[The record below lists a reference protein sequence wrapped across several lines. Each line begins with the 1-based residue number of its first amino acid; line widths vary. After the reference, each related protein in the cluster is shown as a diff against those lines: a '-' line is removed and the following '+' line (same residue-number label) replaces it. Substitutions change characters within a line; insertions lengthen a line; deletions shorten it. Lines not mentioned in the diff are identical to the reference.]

1 METPGMKAAVTGLCL
16 IAGTCCCYATGGDSY
31 DYPAKLSDTLNIL
44 PAKSLGEI
52 FLETS
57 TIHPPTESWDPAKL
71 RELADRIGK
80 DPLPKLLKT
89 AEDLI
94 AQARASYKPGDDSCN
109 LAHDVRDAVAVSAEN
124 PSAAREY
131 ILARLDAHLS
141 ADEIDRR
148 AESATGAI
156 KANWLYWCGA
166 HRFAGGDRQDCQAW
180 FDRVV
185 KEFPKSPRAEMAMF
199 MSARCAFSAT
209 RQAMDRSEDDEA
221 LTKARKIAIGK
232 FETLRKKFP
241 HGRFDADA
249 LGWLG
254 AIAFDSND
262 YLKALEYYIAQA
274 ETPDHPETLMSAI
287 YNCEKTLGRLAP
299 KPGGDVA
306 FALIARHPRIAMA
319 FTYLVLASP
328 EADNYDGK
336 WDNPADVRKW
346 RRTILPRI
354 AAAVAKQKDNY
365 KSNDWKPRYLAMLV
379 HGASASG
386 NQAQALQLS
395 QISPEQLK
403 QSDDLLFARAV
414 ALQRANK
421 TQEAIADLNTFVH
434 TFPKSRMTPGVKIRL
449 ALALADN
456 HQAGDAIATLRD
468 LLATAS
474 PQQEESASAEEE
486 SSDENDSTSNE
497 DATNDDDDSGSTD
510 EATSDDDD
518 SGSNDKAE
526 SNDDND
532 SGSNDEEQA
541 GDEGN
546 SQAGETQTSDD
557 NNSESEGGATGF
569 GPVDQYPLT
578 SRLYMSDSNGYPA
591 GELHWNAVQSA
602 VYDNISGADEEEIYQ
617 FIDTLLNFAPL
628 PELLATPEDKHL
640 AKADK
645 RKVRAIL
652 AERYMTAENFAEAK
666 KYIVDPHQLEVVN
679 RLEQLTNDKS
689 GTPQEKAERM
699 LKLGDTWAEARGL
712 LLRAPLDTELH
723 ESVPISGLLRRDN
736 GRALRLPNVEDELDE
751 RDELH
756 HASRWWM
763 RAARTVPGT
772 QLSAKARLKALE
784 ALPQIARTSAY
795 TEQRAREIKLEAV
808 SREIYDKLR
817 AESSNSPEAQRFAAY
832 WSLPPEQK
840 QSQQADAG
848 QTWSDVTVDEVS
860 TTSTERSDVSCDDDA
875 LPLGYPIS
883 ARNAFDT
890 LTSKNPSGSSEEE
903 QARYRVARD
912 LQTRVNALRQTAD
925 AGEVKELAQEVRKN
939 ITTRADVTLANCL
952 DDLAQF
958 LSEPNLSDDAR
969 TTYVNLRLDLL
980 HRTHW
985 SESPVDPG
993 ISVGDSDDAVDAE
1006 IDKAEKNP
1014 ALQSFHDYLDF
1025 CRIGLVAGKRIEVK
1039 TDIPG
1044 GKEPDGAT
1052 YHSRDFPKL
1061 EKMTRDFLAKYP
1073 HSHKREAAMFVL
1085 ARAIYSLSCPYILCI
1100 AVPAAPT
1107 DPHGLTEVV
1116 HKVHRVEP
1124 FDPKRVMQALD
1135 DYDRE
1140 FSNGRYAADVRD
1152 MRAATF
1158 WRMGQWGKALDLTL
1172 AQITDKVSGDLLGDA
1187 ETRLTNIFAELANVE
1202 HRPQVLEAIR
1212 ARPDCNRYLAA
1223 YVGAATNDRAHP
1235 LRYLQRYLSDQLHFK
1250 IPAPPAAEPV
1260 ASN

>member
-1 METPGMKAAVTGLCL
+1 MKAAITAVCL
-16 IAGTCCCYATGGDSY
+16 MVASCCCYATGGDSN
-31 DYPAKLSDTLNIL
+31 DYPAKLSDTLDIL

-57 TIHPPTESWDPAKL
+57 TIRPPDESWDPAKL

-80 DPLPKLLKT
+80 EPLPKLLKA

-94 AQARASYKPGDDSCN
+94 AQARASYTPGDDSCN

-131 ILARLDAHLS
+131 ILYRIGAHLPGE
-141 ADEIDRR
+141 DLDRR
-148 AESATGAI
+148 VETATGAI
-156 KANWLYWCGA
+156 KANWLYLRGA
-166 HRFAGGDRQDCQAW
+166 YLFAGGDREDCQAW

-209 RQAMDRSEDDEA
+209 RRLMDNSEDDETLA
-221 LTKARKIAIGK
+221 KARKTAIAK
-232 FETLRKKFP
+232 FETLRKKYP
-241 HGRFDADA
+241 RGRFDADA

-254 AIAFDSND
+254 ALAFDSAD
-262 YLKALEYYIAQA
+262 YFKALEYYIAQA
-274 ETPDHPETLMSAI
+274 ESPGHPETLMSAI
-287 YNCEKTLGRLAP
+287 YNCEKTLGHLAP
-299 KPGGDVA
+299 KPGGEAA

-365 KSNDWKPRYLAMLV
+365 NSNDWKPRYLAMLV
-379 HGASASG
+379 HAASASG

-414 ALQRANK
+414 VLQRANK
-421 TQEAIADLNTFVH
+421 TPEAIDALNTFLD

-456 HQAGDAIATLRD
+456 HQAGNAVGVLRD

-474 PQQEESASAEEE
+474 PQQQRSASSEEE
-486 SSDENDSTSNE
+486 TADE
-497 DATNDDDDSGSTD
+497 DDSGSND
-510 EATSDDDD
+510 EATSDDEDNSASDDAVENNNESD
-518 SGSNDKAE
+518 SGS
-526 SNDDND
+526 
-532 SGSNDEEQA
+532 DEEEADNQ
-541 GDEGN
+541 DN
-546 SQAGETQTSDD
+546 SQSNGGENTDE
-557 NNSESEGGATGF
+557 NGSESESGATGF
-569 GPVDQYPLT
+569 GPVDPYPLT
-578 SRLYMSDSNGYPA
+578 SRLYMSDSTGYPA
-591 GELHWNAVQSA
+591 GELHWNAVDSA
-602 VYDNISGADEEEIYQ
+602 VYDNMSGADEEEIYQ
-617 FIDTLLNFAPL
+617 FIDALLNFAPL
-628 PELLATPEDKHL
+628 PELLAAPEDKHL
-640 AKADK
+640 DK
-645 RKVRAIL
+645 EGKQTVRAIL
-652 AERYMTAENFAEAK
+652 GERYLAAENFAEAK
-666 KYIVDPHQLEVVN
+666 KYIVDPHQVEVVG

-723 ESVPISGLLRRDN
+723 EGLPISGLLRRDN
-736 GRALRLPNVEDELDE
+736 GRALRLANPEDQLDE

-756 HASRWWM
+756 HASRWWL
-763 RAARTVPGT
+763 RAARAVPGT
-772 QLSAKARLKALE
+772 PFSAKARLKALE
-784 ALPQIARTSAY
+784 ALPQIARASLY

-817 AESSNSPEAQRFAAY
+817 AESPNSSEAQRFAAY
-832 WSLPPEQK
+832 WSLPPQKGETEQTE
-840 QSQQADAG
+840 SGQA
-848 QTWSDVTVDEVS
+848 WSAVTIDGVS
-860 TTSTERSDVSCDDDA
+860 TNSAETSAASCSDDA

-883 ARNAFDT
+883 PKNAFDT
-890 LTSKNPSGSSEEE
+890 LTRKVRNGSSEDE
-903 QARYRVARD
+903 QERYRIARALD
-912 LQTRVNALRQTAD
+912 SGVTALRKSSD
-925 AGEVKELAQEVRKN
+925 AGEVKELAKLARKS
-939 ITTRADVTLANCL
+939 ITSREDVTLANCL

-958 LSEPNLSDDAR
+958 LSQPNLSDDAR

-980 HRTHW
+980 LRTHW
-985 SESPVDPG
+985 PDSPADPG
-993 ISVGDSDDAVDAE
+993 ISVEDSDDAVEAE
-1006 IDKAEKNP
+1006 IDAAEKNP
-1014 ALQSFHDYLDF
+1014 ALQDFHDYLDF

-1061 EKMTRDFLAKYP
+1061 EKMARDFLAKYP
-1073 HSHKREAAMFVL
+1073 HSQKREAAMFVL
-1085 ARAIYSLSCPYILCI
+1085 ARAIYSLSSPHILCVD
-1100 AVPAAPT
+1100 VPAAPT
-1107 DPHGLTEVV
+1107 DPHGYTEVV
-1116 HKVHRVEP
+1116 QKVYRVEP
-1124 FDPKRVMQALD
+1124 FDPKREMQALD

-1158 WRMGQWGKALDLTL
+1158 WRMGQWDKALDLTL
-1172 AQITDKVSGDLLGDA
+1172 AQITDNVSGDLLSNA
-1187 ETRLTNIFAELANVE
+1187 ETRLANIFAELANVE
-1202 HRPQVLEAIR
+1202 HRPQMLDAIR
-1212 ARPDCNRYLAA
+1212 ACPACIPYLAA
-1223 YVGAATNDRAHP
+1223 YVGAATNDREHP

-1250 IPAPPAAEPV
+1250 IPTQPPAEPI
-1260 ASN
+1260 AAN

>member
-1 METPGMKAAVTGLCL
+1 MKTSITCLCL
-16 IAGTCCCYATGGDSY
+16 ISASCCCYATGGDSN
-31 DYPAKLSDTLNIL
+31 DYPAKLSDTLSIL

-57 TIHPPTESWDPAKL
+57 TIHPPTASWDPTKL

-80 DPLPKLLKT
+80 EPLPKLLKA

-109 LAHDVRDAVAVSAEN
+109 LAHDVRDAIAVSAEN
-124 PSAAREY
+124 PTAAREY

-141 ADEIDRR
+141 PDEIDKR

-156 KANWLYWCGA
+156 KANWLYWAGA
-166 HRFAGGDRQDCQAW
+166 HRFAGGDRDDCQAW

-209 RQAMDRSEDDEA
+209 RKSTEDSQDDA
-221 LTKARKIAIGK
+221 TVAKARKIAVAK
-232 FETLRKKFP
+232 FEGLRKKYP

-254 AIAFDSND
+254 AIAFDSSD

-274 ETPDHPETLMSAI
+274 ETPGHPETLMSAI

-299 KPGGDVA
+299 KPGGDAA

-328 EADNYDGK
+328 EADNYDGA

-354 AAAVAKQKDNY
+354 AAAVAKQKENY
-365 KSNDWKPRYLAMLV
+365 NSNDWKPRYLAMLV
-379 HGASASG
+379 HAASASG

-421 TQEAIADLNTFVH
+421 TQEAIDDLNTFLR

-456 HQAGDAIATLRD
+456 HQAGNAVATLRD
-468 LLATAS
+468 LLATVS
-474 PQQEESASAEEE
+474 PEQQRSANAEKQNG
-486 SSDENDSTSNE
+486 DE
-497 DATNDDDDSGSTD
+497 

-518 SGSNDKAE
+518 SESNDEANSDEESSGSKSEAE
-526 SNDDND
+526 SNDDSD
-532 SGSNDEEQA
+532 SGSTDEDQTGNDNKSQVNADRPTNDE
-541 GDEGN
+541 D
-546 SQAGETQTSDD
+546 
-557 NNSESEGGATGF
+557 NSESKGGATGF
-569 GPVDQYPLT
+569 GPVDQYPL
-578 SRLYMSDSNGYPA
+578 SRLYMSSGDVYPP
-591 GELHWNAVQSA
+591 GELAWNAVDSA
-602 VYDNISGADEEEIYQ
+602 VYDNISGTDEEEIYQ

-628 PELLATPEDKHL
+628 SELLATPDDKNL
-640 AKADK
+640 DTAGKQKA
-645 RKVRAIL
+645 RAIL
-652 AERYMTAENFAEAK
+652 AERYLAAENFAEAK
-666 KYIVDPHQLEVVN
+666 KYITDPHQLEVVK

-689 GTPQEKAERM
+689 GTAQQQAERM

-723 ESVPISGLLRRDN
+723 EDAPVSGLLRRDN
-736 GRALRLPNVEDELDE
+736 GRTLGLKNLDDELDE

-756 HASRWWM
+756 HAARWWM
-763 RAARTVPGT
+763 RAARAVPAT
-772 QLSAKARLKALE
+772 SLSAKARLKALE
-784 ALPQIARTSAY
+784 ALPKIARTSDY

-817 AESSNSPEAQRFAAY
+817 AESPNSPEAQQFAAY
-832 WSLPPEQK
+832 WSLPPEETKKAQEAESEESIPPNAVV
-840 QSQQADAG
+840 QSARCNDSA
-848 QTWSDVTVDEVS
+848 T
-860 TTSTERSDVSCDDDA
+860 
-875 LPLGYPIS
+875 PLGYPIS
-883 ARNAFDT
+883 SGNAFEA
-890 LTSKNPSGSSEEE
+890 LTRKNSDASSEEDPE
-903 QARYRVARD
+903 RYQFWSQITNRV
-912 LQTRVNALRQTAD
+912 TALRESAD
-925 AGEVKELAQEVRKN
+925 AAHVKELADTVRKN
-939 ITTRADVTLANCL
+939 VRKLEDVTLANCL

-958 LSEPNLSDDAR
+958 LSESNVSDDAR
-969 TTYVNLRLDLL
+969 KAYVNLRLDLL

-985 SESPVDPG
+985 GNSPVDPG
-993 ISVGDSDDAVDAE
+993 ISVEDTDDAVDAE
-1006 IDKAEKNP
+1006 IDAAKKNP
-1014 ALQSFHDYLDF
+1014 ALKSFQDYVDF

-1052 YHSRDFPKL
+1052 YYSRDFPKI
-1061 EKMTRDFLAKYP
+1061 EKMTRDFLSKYP
-1073 HSHKREAAMFVL
+1073 HSGKREAAIFVL
-1085 ARAIYSLSCPYILCI
+1085 ARAIYSLSCPHILCVD
-1100 AVPAAPT
+1100 VPAAPA
-1107 DPHGLTEVV
+1107 DPNGLTMIVQ
-1116 HKVHRVEP
+1116 KMHRVEP

-1135 DYDRE
+1135 DYDRD
-1140 FSNGRYAADVRD
+1140 FPNGRYAADVRD

-1158 WRMGQWGKALDLTL
+1158 WRMDEWSKALDLTM
-1172 AQITDKVSGDLLGDA
+1172 AQLKGNVTGELLGDA
-1187 ETRLTNIFAELANVE
+1187 QTRLANIFAELANVE
-1202 HRPQVLEAIR
+1202 RRPQVLDAIR
-1212 ARPDCNRYLAA
+1212 AHQECIPYLAE
-1223 YVGAATNDRAHP
+1223 YVGAATNDHTHP
-1235 LRYLQRYLSDQLHFK
+1235 LRYLQRYLSDQLRFK
-1250 IPAPPAAEPV
+1250 IPAPPPAADV

>member
-1 METPGMKAAVTGLCL
+1 MEFSGMRTAVIAGLCL
-16 IAGTCCCYATGGDSY
+16 VAVSRCYATLPGGTEFS
-31 DYPAKLSDTLNIL
+31 AKLSDTLDIL
-44 PAKSLGEI
+44 PGKSLGEI

-57 TIHPPTESWDPAKL
+57 TIRPQTESWDPAKL

-80 DPLPKLLKT
+80 EPLPELLKA

-94 AQARASYKPGDDSCN
+94 TQARASYKPRDDSCN
-109 LAHDVRDAVAVSAEN
+109 LAHDLRDAVLVSAEN
-124 PSAAREY
+124 PSAARDY
-131 ILARLDAHLS
+131 ILARLGAQLS
-141 ADEIDRR
+141 PDEIERR

-166 HRFAGGDRQDCQAW
+166 HRFAGGDREECQAW

-209 RQAMDRSEDDEA
+209 RQAMDKSEDDEA
-221 LTKARKIAIGK
+221 LAKTRKIAIAR
-232 FETLRKKFP
+232 FEALRKKYP

-254 AIAFDSND
+254 ALAFDSQD
-262 YLKALEYYIAQA
+262 YLKALDYYIAQA
-274 ETPDHPETLMSAI
+274 ESPGHPETLMSAI

-299 KPGGDVA
+299 KPGGDAA
-306 FALIARHPRIAMA
+306 FALIARHPCIAMA
-319 FTYLVLASP
+319 FTYFVLASP

-379 HGASASG
+379 HAASSGG

-395 QISPEQLK
+395 QISLEQLK

-414 ALQRANK
+414 ALERASK
-421 TQEAIADLNTFVH
+421 TRDAIDAFRTFLS

-449 ALALADN
+449 ALALSDN

-468 LLATAS
+468 LLATAL
-474 PQQEESASAEEE
+474 PDQAKSASAEQE
-486 SSDENDSTSNE
+486 SNDK
-497 DATNDDDDSGSTD
+497 DDSGSSD
-510 EATSDDDD
+510 EEV
-518 SGSNDKAE
+518 NDNE
-526 SNDDND
+526 TD
-532 SGSNDEEQA
+532 SGSNDEVESNVEQ
-541 GDEGN
+541 N
-546 SQAGETQTSDD
+546 SQGNDEQQTGNENS
-557 NNSESEGGATGF
+557 SESESGATGYGQISNF
-569 GPVDQYPLT
+569 PLGVRYMSESDQYP
-578 SRLYMSDSNGYPA
+578 D
-591 GELHWNAVQSA
+591 GEVVWNAADSA
-602 VYDNISGADEEEIYQ
+602 VYDNISGADEEEIRQ

-628 PELLATPEDKHL
+628 PELLGAPDDKNL
-640 AKADK
+640 DEPGK

-652 AERYMTAENFAEAK
+652 AERYLAGENFSEAK
-666 KYIVDPHQLEVVN
+666 KYVVDPHQQEIVN
-679 RLEQLTNDKS
+679 RLERLTNDNS
-689 GTPQEKAERM
+689 GTPQQKAERM

-723 ESVPISGLLRRDN
+723 EGQPISGVLRRQN
-736 GRALRLPNVEDELDE
+736 GHTLRQPDVEDHLDE

-763 RAARTVPGT
+763 RAARAVPGT
-772 QLSAKARLKALE
+772 PLSAKARLKALE
-784 ALPQIARTSAY
+784 ALPEIARVSLY
-795 TEQRAREIKLEAV
+795 TEERAREIKLEAV

-817 AESSNSPEAQRFAAY
+817 AESPNSPEAQRFAAY

-840 QSQQADAG
+840 KSEQKESEEATDG
-848 QTWSDVTVDEVS
+848 SSGESDETVLF
-860 TTSTERSDVSCDDDA
+860 SCDDTA
-875 LPLGYPIS
+875 TPLGYPIS
-883 ARNAFDT
+883 DNNAFDA
-890 LTSKNPSGSSEEE
+890 LTRKNSTANDESAPVWNKIEGRLAGLDASEIK
-903 QARYRVARD
+903 D
-912 LQTRVNALRQTAD
+912 
-925 AGEVKELAQEVRKN
+925 LAQSVRKN
-939 ITTRADVTLANCL
+939 VTTREEVTAANCL
-952 DDLAQF
+952 DDVAQF
-958 LSEPNLSDDAR
+958 LSEAGLSDEAR
-969 TTYVNLRLDLL
+969 GVYVNLRLDLL

-985 SESPVDPG
+985 PASPADPG
-993 ISVGDSDDAVDAE
+993 ISVEDSDSAVEEE
-1006 IDKAEKNP
+1006 IDAAGKNP
-1014 ALQSFHDYLDF
+1014 ALQSFRDYLDF

-1052 YHSRDFPKL
+1052 YYSRDFPTI

-1073 HSHKREAAMFVL
+1073 HSHKREAATFVL
-1085 ARAIYSLSCPYILCI
+1085 ARAVYSLSSPHILCVD
-1100 AVPAAPT
+1100 VPAAPT
-1107 DPHGLTEVV
+1107 DPDGRTDIVQ
-1116 HKVHRVEP
+1116 KIHRVEP
-1124 FDPKRVMQALD
+1124 FDSKRVMQALD

-1140 FSNGRYAADVRD
+1140 FPNGRYAADVRD
-1152 MRAATF
+1152 MRAATL

-1172 AQITDKVSGDLLGDA
+1172 AQFKDNVTGDLLGDA
-1187 ETRLTNIFAELANVE
+1187 ETRLANIFAELANVE

-1212 ARPDCNRYLAA
+1212 ARPACIPYLAA
-1223 YVGAATNDRAHP
+1223 YVGAASNDQAHP

-1250 IPAPPAAEPV
+1250 IPAPSPTEPI

>member
-1 METPGMKAAVTGLCL
+1 METPGIKTAISGICL
-16 IAGTCCCYATGGDSY
+16 IVASCCCYATGGDSY
-31 DYPAKLSDTLNIL
+31 EHPVKLADTLDIL
-44 PAKSLGEI
+44 PGKSLGEI
-52 FLETS
+52 FLETA
-57 TIHPPTESWDPAKL
+57 TIQPPTESWDPAKL

-80 DPLPKLLKT
+80 EPLPKLMK
-89 AEDLI
+89 AADDLI

-109 LAHDVRDAVAVSAEN
+109 LAHDVRDAVIVSAEN
-124 PSAAREY
+124 QSAAREY

-141 ADEIDRR
+141 PDEIDRR

-156 KANWLYWCGA
+156 KANWLYWAGA
-166 HRFAGGDRQDCQAW
+166 HRFAGGDREDCQAW

-185 KEFPKSPRAEMAMF
+185 KEFQKSPRAEMAMF
-199 MSARCAFSAT
+199 MTARCAFSAT
-209 RQAMDRSEDDEA
+209 RKLMDKSEDDETLA
-221 LTKARKIAIGK
+221 KARKTAIAK
-232 FETLRKKFP
+232 FEALRKQYP

-254 AIAFDSND
+254 AIAFDSNE

-274 ETPDHPETLMSAI
+274 ETPGHPETLMSAI

-299 KPGGDVA
+299 KPGGDAA

-328 EADNYDGK
+328 EADNYDGE

-379 HGASASG
+379 HAASASG

-395 QISPEQLK
+395 QISPDQLK

-421 TQEAIADLNTFVH
+421 TQEAIDNLNTFLQ
-434 TFPKSRMTPGVKIRL
+434 TFPKSRMTPGVKVRL

-468 LLATAS
+468 LLAKGS
-474 PQQEESASAEEE
+474 PPQERSANAEEE
-486 SSDENDSTSNE
+486 ATKGDDSKSNE
-497 DATNDDDDSGSTD
+497 EETTDDDDSASND
-510 EATSDDDD
+510 EAASDEDT
-518 SGSNDKAE
+518 SGSSDEAE
-526 SNDDND
+526 SNNEDK
-532 SGSNDEEQA
+532 SS
-541 GDEGN
+541 
-546 SQAGETQTSDD
+546 AGENPTGDD
-557 NNSESEGGATGF
+557 NNPESESAATGF
-569 GPVDQYPLT
+569 GAVDQYPLT
-578 SRLYMSDSNGYPA
+578 SRLYMSDSGGYPA
-591 GELHWNAVQSA
+591 GELHWNAVESA
-602 VYDNISGADEEEIYQ
+602 VYGNMSGADDEEIYQ

-628 PELLATPEDKHL
+628 PELLAAPDDKHL
-640 AKADK
+640 DKAGK

-652 AERYMTAENFAEAK
+652 AQRFLAAENFAEAK
-666 KYIVDPHQLEVVN
+666 KYITDPHQLELVN

-689 GTPQEKAERM
+689 GTPQEKAERVF
-699 LKLGDTWAEARGL
+699 KLGDAWAEARGL

-723 ESVPISGLLRRDN
+723 EGEPVSGLLRRDN

-784 ALPQIARTSAY
+784 ALPQIARSSAY

-817 AESSNSPEAQRFAAY
+817 AESPSSPEAQRLAAY

-840 QSQQADAG
+840 QSEEAASG
-848 QTWSDVTVDEVS
+848 QTWSHVTVDEVS
-860 TTSTERSDVSCDDDA
+860 TTSSDTSGVTCDDDA

-883 ARNAFDT
+883 ARNAFEP
-890 LTSKNPSGSSEEE
+890 LTRKIPSASDEEE
-903 QARYRVARD
+903 QAHYRAGRD
-912 LQTRVNALRQTAD
+912 LETRVNALRQKSD
-925 AGEVKELAQEVRKN
+925 AGEVKELAQMARDN
-939 ITTRADVTLANCL
+939 ITAREDVTLANCL

-985 SESPVDPG
+985 PDSPVDPG
-993 ISVGDSDDAVDAE
+993 ISVQDSDDAVEAE

-1014 ALQSFHDYLDF
+1014 ALQSFHDYLAF

-1044 GKEPDGAT
+1044 SKEPDGAT

-1061 EKMTRDFLAKYP
+1061 DKMTRDLLGKYP
-1073 HSHKREAAMFVL
+1073 HSHKREGAMFVL

-1116 HKVHRVEP
+1116 HKLHRVEP

-1140 FSNGRYAADVRD
+1140 FPNRRYAADVRD
-1152 MRAATF
+1152 MRAASF
-1158 WRMGQWGKALDLTL
+1158 WRMGQWDKALDLTL
-1172 AQITDKVSGDLLGDA
+1172 AQITDKVSGDLLADA
-1187 ETRLTNIFAELANVE
+1187 ETRLANIFAELANVE

-1212 ARPDCNRYLAA
+1212 AQPACIPYLAA
-1223 YVGAATNDRAHP
+1223 YVGAAANDRAHP

-1250 IPAPPAAEPV
+1250 ISTPPPAEPI

>member
-1 METPGMKAAVTGLCL
+1 MKAAITAVCL
-16 IAGTCCCYATGGDSY
+16 MVASCCCYATGGDSN
-31 DYPAKLSDTLNIL
+31 DYPAKLSDTLDIL

-57 TIHPPTESWDPAKL
+57 TIHPPAESWDPSKL

-80 DPLPKLLKT
+80 EPLPKLLKT

-94 AQARASYKPGDDSCN
+94 TEARASYTPGDDSCN

-131 ILARLDAHLS
+131 ILYRLGAHLP
-141 ADEIDRR
+141 DEDFERR
-148 AESATGAI
+148 VETATGTI
-156 KANWLYWCGA
+156 KANWLYLRGA
-166 HRFAGGDRQDCQAW
+166 YLFAGGDREECQAW
-180 FDRVV
+180 FDRAV
-185 KEFPKSPRAEMAMF
+185 KEFPKTPRAEMAMF

-209 RQAMDRSEDDEA
+209 RKMADESTEASVKDPA
-221 LTKARKIAIGK
+221 LADARKIAIEK
-232 FETLRKKFP
+232 FETLRKRYP

-254 AIAFDSND
+254 ALAYDSND

-274 ETPDHPETLMSAI
+274 ESPGHPETLMSAI
-287 YNCEKTLGRLAP
+287 YNCEKTLGHLAP
-299 KPGGDVA
+299 KPGGEAA

-365 KSNDWKPRYLAMLV
+365 NSNDWKPRYLAMLV
-379 HGASASG
+379 HAASASG

-414 ALQRANK
+414 VLQRANK
-421 TQEAIADLNTFVH
+421 TPEAMDVLNTFLD

-456 HQAGDAIATLRD
+456 HQAGNAVAVLRD

-474 PQQEESASAEEE
+474 PQQQRSASSEEETAEE
-486 SSDENDSTSNE
+486 
-497 DATNDDDDSGSTD
+497 
-510 EATSDDDD
+510 DD
-518 SGSNDKAE
+518 SGSNDEAT
-526 SNDDND
+526 NDDEDTSGSNNEVDNNNESD
-532 SGSNDEEQA
+532 SGSDEEEADNQ
-541 GDEGN
+541 DN
-546 SQAGETQTSDD
+546 SQSNDAKNTHENG
-557 NNSESEGGATGF
+557 SESENDATGF

-578 SRLYMSDSNGYPA
+578 SRLYMSDSTGYPV
-591 GELHWNAVQSA
+591 GELHWNAVDSA

-628 PELLATPEDKHL
+628 PELLAAPEDKHL
-640 AKADK
+640 DK
-645 RKVRAIL
+645 EGKQTVRAIL
-652 AERYMTAENFAEAK
+652 GERYLAAENFAEAK
-666 KYIVDPHQLEVVN
+666 KYIVDPHQLEVVG

-689 GTPQEKAERM
+689 GTPQEQAERM
-699 LKLGDTWAEARGL
+699 VKLGDTWAEARGL

-723 ESVPISGLLRRDN
+723 EGLPIPGLLRRDN
-736 GRALRLPNVEDELDE
+736 GRALRLANPEEELDE

-756 HASRWWM
+756 HASRWWL

-772 QLSAKARLKALE
+772 PFSAKARLKALE
-784 ALPQIARTSAY
+784 ALPQIARTSLY

-808 SREIYDKLR
+808 SREIYNKLR
-817 AESSNSPEAQRFAAY
+817 AESPNSPEAQRFAAY
-832 WSLPPEQK
+832 WSLPPEK
-840 QSQQADAG
+840 GETEQAESG
-848 QTWSDVTVDEVS
+848 QTWSQVTIDSVS
-860 TTSTERSDVSCDDDA
+860 TSAADTSFPSCSDDA

-883 ARNAFDT
+883 HKNAFDK
-890 LTSKNPSGSSEEE
+890 LTRNVRSGSSEEE
-903 QARYRVARD
+903 QEHYRVTQALDSGVR
-912 LQTRVNALRQTAD
+912 ALRSSLD
-925 AGEVKELAQEVRKN
+925 AGKVKELAKLARKS
-939 ITTRADVTLANCL
+939 ISQREDVTLANCL

-969 TTYVNLRLDLL
+969 TTYVNLRLDVL

-985 SESPVDPG
+985 PDSPADPG
-993 ISVGDSDDAVDAE
+993 ISVQDSDDAVEAE
-1006 IDKAEKNP
+1006 IDAAEKNP
-1014 ALQSFHDYLDF
+1014 AFQRFQDYLDF

-1044 GKEPDGAT
+1044 GKESDGVT
-1052 YHSRDFPKL
+1052 YYSRDFPKL
-1061 EKMTRDFLAKYP
+1061 EEMARDFLAKYP
-1073 HSHKREAAMFVL
+1073 HSQKREAAIFVL
-1085 ARAIYSLSCPYILCI
+1085 ARAIYSLSCPHILCI
-1100 AVPAAPT
+1100 DVPAAPT
-1107 DPHGLTEVV
+1107 DPHGYTEVV
-1116 HKVHRVEP
+1116 QKVHRVEP
-1124 FDPKRVMQALD
+1124 FDPKRVMQVFD
-1135 DYDRE
+1135 NYDRE
-1140 FSNGRYAADVRD
+1140 FPNGRYAADVRD

-1158 WRMGQWGKALDLTL
+1158 WRIGQWEKALHLTL
-1172 AQITDKVSGDLLGDA
+1172 AQITDKVSGDLLGNA
-1187 ETRLTNIFAELANVE
+1187 ENRLANIFAELANVE
-1202 HRPQVLEAIR
+1202 HRPQMLEAIR
-1212 ARPDCNRYLAA
+1212 ACPACIPYLAA
-1223 YVGAATNDRAHP
+1223 YVGAATNDREHP

-1250 IPAPPAAEPV
+1250 IPAQIPAEPI
-1260 ASN
+1260 AAN